1 MKTPLNYPQLMPY
14 LMVNNAY
21 DFMAFMKT
29 VFGATEQLIVPRSEG
44 IIMHGELRIG
54 QAVIMFADATA
65 EFKPFPGSIFIYVDD
80 ADKVF
85 EKALSEGATMLQE
98 LENRE
103 YGRGGGFQDIFGNQ
117 WWVNTAI

>member
-1 MKTPLNYPQLMPY
+1 MKTPPNYPQLMPY

>member
-44 IIMHGELRIG
+44 IIMYGELRIG